1 MNMVICVL
9 LTTFAIVRMLGS
21 MKPAW
26 EQKKKKKEGKKKQEN
41 REKRISF

>member
-9 LTTFAIVRMLGS
+9 LTTFAIVRMLGN

-26 EQKKKKKEGKKKQEN
+26 EQKKKRGKRQTRK
-41 REKRISF
+41 

>member
-26 EQKKKKKEGKKKQEN
+26 EQKKKKKREKKNKKIGKKE
-41 REKRISF
+41 

>member
-9 LTTFAIVRMLGS
+9 LTNFAIVLMIGS

-26 EQKKKKKEGKKKQEN
+26 EQKKKKREKKNKKIGKKE
-41 REKRISF
+41 

>member
-26 EQKKKKKEGKKKQEN
+26 EKKKKKREKKNKKIGKKE
-41 REKRISF
+41 

>member
-26 EQKKKKKEGKKKQEN
+26 EQKKKKEGKKKQEN

>member
-21 MKPAW
+21 KKP
-26 EQKKKKKEGKKKQEN
+26 EREKKKKKREKKNKKIGKKE
-41 REKRISF
+41 

>member
-26 EQKKKKKEGKKKQEN
+26 EQKKKEGKGKQEN

>member
-26 EQKKKKKEGKKKQEN
+26 EQKKKKEGKKHKKIGKKE
-41 REKRISF
+41 